1 MEEKLVNVVDFDGRI
16 LESTILVLGP
26 GEHVLQ
32 DQAGFL
38 DFALNKK
45 EKKICIKKKFESLNF
60 RDLKLLPILFIST
73 TRF

>member
-1 MEEKLVNVVDFDGRI
+1 
-16 LESTILVLGP
+16 VLGP

-45 EKKICIKKKFESLNF
+45 EKKICIKKKSESLNF
-60 RDLKLLPILFIST
+60 RDLKILPKLFLGRT
-73 TRF
+73 KFCF

>member
-1 MEEKLVNVVDFDGRI
+1 MNVVDFDGRI

-45 EKKICIKKKFESLNF
+45 EKKICIKKKSESLNF
-60 RDLKLLPILFIST
+60 RDLKILPKLFLGRT
-73 TRF
+73 KFCF